1 MPKCQGKRKTAYTQ
15 RLVNKQFSMYNDFF
29 ATNTDTRFKVEY
41 KTLVNNFTK
50 IIYNI
55 NTLNKTAPG
64 EKERN
69 IETFIEEPWKNSE
82 SKRQH

>member
-1 MPKCQGKRKTAYTQ
+1 MPKCQGKRKTVYTQ

-29 ATNTDTRFKVEY
+29 ATNTEISQ
-41 KTLVNNFTK
+41 K
-50 IIYNI
+50 IKYNI